1 MSYVQ
6 TRCGE
11 YLNFLLS
18 VEFGPEGKHVNST
31 ESLGMEKGKMHV
43 FLLIFGKCA
52 FWSYA
57 KSSFHLRTAHTL
69 TWTLKWFGMSVMTFV
84 YRICW
89 HIDVIRSF
97 LAIWLYIQQVC
108 HSNKSRGAC
117 ACVRLCVCIFKGKS
131 IRFQVFDL
139 FLQLRKKYCLIWS
152 FFLWKQIICLFFY
165 RINRVLV
172 IQNGCF
178 SS

>member
-43 FLLIFGKCA
+43 FFIDIWKMCFLKLCQKLFP
-52 FWSYA
+52 FTHS
-57 KSSFHLRTAHTL
+57 AHTYMDIEMIRDECYDICVQNLL
-69 TWTLKWFGMSVMTFV
+69 THRCNSFVPCHLIVHSTSV
-84 YRICW
+84 
-89 HIDVIRSF
+89 S
-97 LAIWLYIQQVC
+97 LQQVPRC
-108 HSNKSRGAC
+108 L
-117 ACVRLCVCIFKGKS
+117 CVRASVCVCIFKGKS

-152 FFLWKQIICLFFY
+152 FFL
-165 RINRVLV
+165 
-172 IQNGCF
+172 
-178 SS
+178 

>member
-1 MSYVQ
+1 MWWISELLVECWI
-6 TRCGE
+6 RSGGE
-11 YLNFLLS
+11 TCKLNRVSRHGKGENARFFIDIWKMCFLKLCQKLFPFTHS
-18 VEFGPEGKHVNST
+18 
-31 ESLGMEKGKMHV
+31 
-43 FLLIFGKCA
+43 
-52 FWSYA
+52 
-57 KSSFHLRTAHTL
+57 AHTYMDIEMIRDECYDICVQNLL
-69 TWTLKWFGMSVMTFV
+69 THRCNSFVPCHLIVHSTSV
-84 YRICW
+84 
-89 HIDVIRSF
+89 S
-97 LAIWLYIQQVC
+97 LQQVPRC
-108 HSNKSRGAC
+108 L
-117 ACVRLCVCIFKGKS
+117 CVRASVCVCIFKGKS